1 MTRRTTRWLPALGA
15 ALLAA
20 VTLVGFGEAQQPKRG
35 GILNIADPVGPPVL
49 DPHKDGSYQSSGMVL
64 TIMYEGLLIRD
75 EKGELKPHL
84 AETWKSVSPT
94 VHEFKIRRGVTFHNG
109 REMDAS
115 DVKYSFERVIEPKT
129 GSPFRAIWS
138 VIDKVETPDKWTAR
152 FTLKY
157 PSAPFLNY
165 LAGPYGHQ
173 IVAKEAVEQH
183 TDLNQVAV
191 GTGPFKLVEYVPD
204 SHLKFERHAGYWK
217 KGVPYLDGLNV
228 RIVKDESARLAA
240 ARAGAADI
248 TYVTAVNAPAVKA
261 DRNLTLVEGDNV
273 FYGMT
278 LAQFIPNTSKAPFS
292 DLRVRQAMNLAID
305 RKEMVDT
312 VVFGSG
318 VVSGPIPPGM
328 GAFAVKPDYRVDL
341 DRAKALLREA
351 GHPSGFKATAKVSPQ
366 YPLDVADCQM
376 IKAQL
381 GKIGIELDIQLV
393 EWGQFLKE
401 WLGGNY
407 DTVCLTSGP
416 LADPDGFTYD
426 YFHSKSPRNRSKFF
440 TGELDDI
447 VTQAR
452 QAVEPAKRREL
463 LVDVQRRILEL
474 APVIYLYSANGFE
487 VHRTPVKGYKPNRV
501 SRYGLSETWLDK

>member
-1 MTRRTTRWLPALGA
+1 M
-15 ALLAA
+15 
-20 VTLVGFGEAQQPKRG
+20 
-35 GILNIADPVGPPVL
+35 LNIADPVGPPVL

-84 AETWKSVSPT
+84 AETWKAVSPT

-109 REMDAS
+109 REMDAG
-115 DVKYSFERVIEPKT
+115 DVKYSFERVTEPKT

-217 KGVPYLDGLNV
+217 KGMPYLDGLNV

-240 ARAGAADI
+240 ARAGAADM

-292 DLRVRQAMNLAID
+292 DLRVRQAMSLAID

-318 VVSGPIPPGM
+318 VVSGPDPARH
-328 GAFAVKPDYRVDL
+328 GA
-341 DRAKALLREA
+341 
-351 GHPSGFKATAKVSPQ
+351 
-366 YPLDVADCQM
+366 
-376 IKAQL
+376 
-381 GKIGIELDIQLV
+381 
-393 EWGQFLKE
+393 
-401 WLGGNY
+401 
-407 DTVCLTSGP
+407 
-416 LADPDGFTYD
+416 
-426 YFHSKSPRNRSKFF
+426 RS
-440 TGELDDI
+440 
-447 VTQAR
+447 R
-452 QAVEPAKRREL
+452 
-463 LVDVQRRILEL
+463 
-474 APVIYLYSANGFE
+474 
-487 VHRTPVKGYKPNRV
+487 
-501 SRYGLSETWLDK
+501 